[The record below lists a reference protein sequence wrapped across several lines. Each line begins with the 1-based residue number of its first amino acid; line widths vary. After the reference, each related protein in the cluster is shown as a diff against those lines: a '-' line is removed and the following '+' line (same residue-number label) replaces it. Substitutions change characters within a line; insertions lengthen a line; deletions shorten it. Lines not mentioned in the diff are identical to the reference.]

1 MSQHAVNNY
10 SKLPRNVKNSET
22 HNHVVYFQKYI
33 KTFSSDS
40 LIRIQLSLNLQR

>member
-10 SKLPRNVKNSET
+10 SKLPRNSET
-22 HNHVVYFQKYI
+22 HNHVVYFQKYM